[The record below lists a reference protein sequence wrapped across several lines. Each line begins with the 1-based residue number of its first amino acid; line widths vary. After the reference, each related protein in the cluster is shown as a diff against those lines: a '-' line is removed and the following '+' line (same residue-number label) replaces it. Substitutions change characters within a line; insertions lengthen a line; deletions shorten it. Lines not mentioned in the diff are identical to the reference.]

1 MSVASAFGNVMLPET
16 YLKIVLNKPVN
27 RSTGL
32 SGQYAAEHY
41 SANVIYQFEVGIS
54 PGKSYSEN
62 RNDILD
68 IEQAMKDHTQ
78 FAYTMAIPGFTTYQ
92 GDVTDLANVTH
103 TSSVYGE
110 SNVYVNTTAVTGSP
124 SGNLVRAG
132 DWIRVGGFGSGGFAQ
147 VTADVAF
154 SSSSNIAIPLSRP
167 NKHVGSVQLY
177 QVSPFFNVKFAEY
190 NPYTIQPY
198 DRLQYKNP
206 SVKLIEVLQ

>member
-54 PGKSYSEN
+54 PGYSYSEN

-68 IEQAMKDHTQ
+68 IEQGMKDHTQ
-78 FAYTMAIPGFTTYQ
+78 FQYTLNLSGFTAYQ

-103 TSSVYGE
+103 TSSVHGE
-110 SNVYVNTTAVTGSP
+110 STVYVNTTAVTGSP

-132 DWIRVGGFGSGGFAQ
+132 DWVRVGNKFAQ
-147 VTADVAF
+147 ASEDVTY

-167 NKHVGSVQLY
+167 NIDTGSVSL
-177 QVSPFFNVKFAEY
+177 VANAPFFNVKFAEY

-206 SVKLIEVLQ
+206 SVKLIEVI